1 MGQLQEVFC
10 VTTKKLKMIRNIH
23 FAILVIIVGCC
34 SSRPNRKAREYA
46 YPQAPAPAYKN
57 KAPAGGGD
65 AEPEQV
71 SKVQFVEDIER
82 DARQSRAADIPVDHP
97 APAAK
102 APVVA
107 DKAFKDD
114 EIDRKARA
122 YPYATVP
129 AAPVADSALKNK
141 APAAVEEA
149 EPYKVHEGKRDARGH
164 PYAPATVAVVP
175 EIKTHAAPAEP
186 YKVQDPST
194 DVRD

>member
-57 KAPAGGGD
+57 KAPAGD

-122 YPYATVP
+122 HPFAPYATVP
-129 AAPVADSALKNK
+129 AAPVADSALKNR

-149 EPYKVHEGKRDARGH
+149 EPYKVPPTDAR
-164 PYAPATVAVVP
+164 
-175 EIKTHAAPAEP
+175 
-186 YKVQDPST
+186 D
-194 DVRD
+194 